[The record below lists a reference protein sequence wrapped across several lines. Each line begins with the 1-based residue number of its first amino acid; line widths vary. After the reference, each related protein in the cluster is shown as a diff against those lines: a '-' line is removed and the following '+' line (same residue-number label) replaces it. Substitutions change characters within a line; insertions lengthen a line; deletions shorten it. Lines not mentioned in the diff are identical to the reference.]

1 MTENNKL
8 QTIEQQL
15 VQEKNVSDN
24 VLNKVRVLESQGN
37 LELPNDYSP
46 SNAMKQ
52 AWLQISQDNKLMS
65 CNDTSKANALLDM
78 VTQGLNPAKNQ
89 CYFIPYGNKMQLQ
102 RSYHGNVMMLKRD
115 AGAQDVVAQV
125 IYKGD
130 TFKQEMG
137 ETGRIKAIKHE
148 QDFFNIDKENIIGAY
163 CTIVFNDGRDNYI
176 VTVERG
182 QRLTSILTLSDL
194 FNWSRFKVKTFL
206 DLLESDGMLEVKTT
220 SKYTLITI
228 VNYDFYQSEQGR
240 NQHQNDIKPTS
251 KQHQSNINPTSK
263 QHQTNTNNNDN
274 KDNNEKNVNNEKKKA
289 TAFDFFQDNGFGFIT
304 PYNLDDL
311 NYYLDSFEN
320 DSDEIVTASLKIAK
334 DRNKVTWGYA
344 KSILNTWLNAN
355 LKSIEQVRAFEK
367 QQLESKK
374 QNYKPF
380 VKQSKEKTPKW
391 LTDST
396 RETKTPE
403 VDENLEK
410 DREAFIKR
418 LNSKWE

>member
-1 MTENNKL
+1 MTGWISIDRSIQNHWLFK
-8 QTIEQQL
+8 
-15 VQEKNVSDN
+15 EKRTFS
-24 VLNKVRVLESQGN
+24 KFE
-37 LELPNDYSP
+37 
-46 SNAMKQ
+46 
-52 AWLQISQDNKLMS
+52 AWIYLLMEA
-65 CNDTSKANALLDM
+65 NHSKAK
-78 VTQGLNPAKNQ
+78 VPIGNQ
-89 CYFIPYGNKMQLQ
+89 
-102 RSYHGNVMMLKRD
+102 
-115 AGAQDVVAQV
+115 
-125 IYKGD
+125 
-130 TFKQEMG
+130 
-137 ETGRIKAIKHE
+137 
-148 QDFFNIDKENIIGAY
+148 
-163 CTIVFNDGRDNYI
+163 I

-263 QHQTNTNNNDN
+263 QHQTNTNN
-274 KDNNEKNVNNEKKKA
+274 KDNNEKNMNNEKKKV

-320 DSDEIVTASLKIAK
+320 DSDQIVTASLKIAK

>member
-1 MTENNKL
+1 MTGWISIDRSIQNHWLFK
-8 QTIEQQL
+8 
-15 VQEKNVSDN
+15 EKRTFS
-24 VLNKVRVLESQGN
+24 KFE
-37 LELPNDYSP
+37 
-46 SNAMKQ
+46 
-52 AWLQISQDNKLMS
+52 AWIYLLMEA
-65 CNDTSKANALLDM
+65 NHSKAK
-78 VTQGLNPAKNQ
+78 VPIGNQ
-89 CYFIPYGNKMQLQ
+89 
-102 RSYHGNVMMLKRD
+102 
-115 AGAQDVVAQV
+115 
-125 IYKGD
+125 
-130 TFKQEMG
+130 
-137 ETGRIKAIKHE
+137 
-148 QDFFNIDKENIIGAY
+148 
-163 CTIVFNDGRDNYI
+163 I

-274 KDNNEKNVNNEKKKA
+274 KDNNEKNVNNEKKKT

-304 PYNLDDL
+304 SYNLDDL

-367 QQLESKK
+367 QQFESKK

>member
-1 MTENNKL
+1 MTGWISIDRSIQNHWLFK
-8 QTIEQQL
+8 
-15 VQEKNVSDN
+15 EKRTFS
-24 VLNKVRVLESQGN
+24 KFE
-37 LELPNDYSP
+37 
-46 SNAMKQ
+46 
-52 AWLQISQDNKLMS
+52 AWIYLLMEA
-65 CNDTSKANALLDM
+65 NHSKAK
-78 VTQGLNPAKNQ
+78 VPIGNQ
-89 CYFIPYGNKMQLQ
+89 
-102 RSYHGNVMMLKRD
+102 
-115 AGAQDVVAQV
+115 
-125 IYKGD
+125 
-130 TFKQEMG
+130 
-137 ETGRIKAIKHE
+137 
-148 QDFFNIDKENIIGAY
+148 
-163 CTIVFNDGRDNYI
+163 I

-274 KDNNEKNVNNEKKKA
+274 KDNNEKNVNNEKKKT

-304 PYNLDDL
+304 SYNLDDL

-334 DRNKVTWGYA
+334 DRNKFTWGYA

>member
-1 MTENNKL
+1 MTGWISIDRSIQNHWLFK
-8 QTIEQQL
+8 
-15 VQEKNVSDN
+15 EKRTFS
-24 VLNKVRVLESQGN
+24 KFE
-37 LELPNDYSP
+37 
-46 SNAMKQ
+46 
-52 AWLQISQDNKLMS
+52 AWIYLLMEA
-65 CNDTSKANALLDM
+65 NHSKAK
-78 VTQGLNPAKNQ
+78 VPIGNQ
-89 CYFIPYGNKMQLQ
+89 
-102 RSYHGNVMMLKRD
+102 
-115 AGAQDVVAQV
+115 
-125 IYKGD
+125 
-130 TFKQEMG
+130 
-137 ETGRIKAIKHE
+137 
-148 QDFFNIDKENIIGAY
+148 
-163 CTIVFNDGRDNYI
+163 I

-274 KDNNEKNVNNEKKKA
+274 KDNNEKNVNNEKKKV

-374 QNYKPF
+374 QTNKPY
-380 VKQSKEKTPKW
+380 VKPSKEKTPKW

>member
-1 MTENNKL
+1 MTGWISIDRSIQNHWLFK
-8 QTIEQQL
+8 
-15 VQEKNVSDN
+15 EKRTFS
-24 VLNKVRVLESQGN
+24 KFE
-37 LELPNDYSP
+37 
-46 SNAMKQ
+46 
-52 AWLQISQDNKLMS
+52 AWIYLLMEA
-65 CNDTSKANALLDM
+65 NHSKAK
-78 VTQGLNPAKNQ
+78 VPIGNQ
-89 CYFIPYGNKMQLQ
+89 
-102 RSYHGNVMMLKRD
+102 
-115 AGAQDVVAQV
+115 
-125 IYKGD
+125 
-130 TFKQEMG
+130 
-137 ETGRIKAIKHE
+137 
-148 QDFFNIDKENIIGAY
+148 
-163 CTIVFNDGRDNYI
+163 I

-289 TAFDFFQDNGFGFIT
+289 AAFDFFQDNGFGFIT

-367 QQLESKK
+367 QQIESKK
-374 QNYKPF
+374 QTYKPY
-380 VKQSKEKTPKW
+380 VKPSKEKTPKW

>member
-1 MTENNKL
+1 MTGWISIDRSIQNHWLFK
-8 QTIEQQL
+8 
-15 VQEKNVSDN
+15 EKRTFS
-24 VLNKVRVLESQGN
+24 KFE
-37 LELPNDYSP
+37 
-46 SNAMKQ
+46 
-52 AWLQISQDNKLMS
+52 AWIYLLMEA
-65 CNDTSKANALLDM
+65 NHSKAK
-78 VTQGLNPAKNQ
+78 VPIGNQ
-89 CYFIPYGNKMQLQ
+89 
-102 RSYHGNVMMLKRD
+102 
-115 AGAQDVVAQV
+115 
-125 IYKGD
+125 
-130 TFKQEMG
+130 
-137 ETGRIKAIKHE
+137 
-148 QDFFNIDKENIIGAY
+148 
-163 CTIVFNDGRDNYI
+163 I

-274 KDNNEKNVNNEKKKA
+274 KDNNEKNVNNEKKKT

-304 PYNLDDL
+304 SYNLDDL

-374 QNYKPF
+374 QNYKLSLNNQKKKHPNGS
-380 VKQSKEKTPKW
+380 QTAREK
-391 LTDST
+391 
-396 RETKTPE
+396 R
-403 VDENLEK
+403 
-410 DREAFIKR
+410 KR
-418 LNSKWE
+418 RK

>member
-1 MTENNKL
+1 MTGWISIDRSIQNHWLFK
-8 QTIEQQL
+8 
-15 VQEKNVSDN
+15 EKRTFS
-24 VLNKVRVLESQGN
+24 KFE
-37 LELPNDYSP
+37 
-46 SNAMKQ
+46 
-52 AWLQISQDNKLMS
+52 AWIYLLMEA
-65 CNDTSKANALLDM
+65 NHSKAK
-78 VTQGLNPAKNQ
+78 VPIGNQ
-89 CYFIPYGNKMQLQ
+89 
-102 RSYHGNVMMLKRD
+102 
-115 AGAQDVVAQV
+115 
-125 IYKGD
+125 
-130 TFKQEMG
+130 
-137 ETGRIKAIKHE
+137 
-148 QDFFNIDKENIIGAY
+148 
-163 CTIVFNDGRDNYI
+163 I

-251 KQHQSNINPTSK
+251 KQHQSNINLTSK

-289 TAFDFFQDNGFGFIT
+289 AAFDFFQDNGFGFIT

-367 QQLESKK
+367 QQIESKK
-374 QNYKPF
+374 QTYKPH

-391 LTDST
+391 LTDGT
-396 RETKTPE
+396 RETKTAE

>member
-1 MTENNKL
+1 MTGWISIDRSIQNHWLFK
-8 QTIEQQL
+8 
-15 VQEKNVSDN
+15 EKRTFS
-24 VLNKVRVLESQGN
+24 KFE
-37 LELPNDYSP
+37 
-46 SNAMKQ
+46 
-52 AWLQISQDNKLMS
+52 AWIYLLMEA
-65 CNDTSKANALLDM
+65 NHSKAK
-78 VTQGLNPAKNQ
+78 VPIGNQ
-89 CYFIPYGNKMQLQ
+89 
-102 RSYHGNVMMLKRD
+102 
-115 AGAQDVVAQV
+115 
-125 IYKGD
+125 
-130 TFKQEMG
+130 
-137 ETGRIKAIKHE
+137 
-148 QDFFNIDKENIIGAY
+148 
-163 CTIVFNDGRDNYI
+163 I

-274 KDNNEKNVNNEKKKA
+274 KDNNEKNVNNEKKKT

-304 PYNLDDL
+304 SYNLDDL
-311 NYYLDSFEN
+311 NYYLDSFVN

>member
-1 MTENNKL
+1 MTGWISIDRSIQNHWLFK
-8 QTIEQQL
+8 
-15 VQEKNVSDN
+15 EKRTFS
-24 VLNKVRVLESQGN
+24 KFE
-37 LELPNDYSP
+37 
-46 SNAMKQ
+46 
-52 AWLQISQDNKLMS
+52 AWIYLLMEA
-65 CNDTSKANALLDM
+65 NHSKAK
-78 VTQGLNPAKNQ
+78 VPIGNQ
-89 CYFIPYGNKMQLQ
+89 
-102 RSYHGNVMMLKRD
+102 
-115 AGAQDVVAQV
+115 
-125 IYKGD
+125 
-130 TFKQEMG
+130 
-137 ETGRIKAIKHE
+137 
-148 QDFFNIDKENIIGAY
+148 
-163 CTIVFNDGRDNYI
+163 I

-289 TAFDFFQDNGFGFIT
+289 AAFDFFQDNGFGFIT

-320 DSDEIVTASLKIAK
+320 DSDQIVTASLKIAK

-374 QNYKPF
+374 QTNKPY
-380 VKQSKEKTPKW
+380 VKPSKEKTPKW

-403 VDENLEK
+403 VDEK
-410 DREAFIKR
+410 P
-418 LNSKWE
+418 

>member
-1 MTENNKL
+1 MTGWISIDRSIQNHWLFK
-8 QTIEQQL
+8 
-15 VQEKNVSDN
+15 EKRTFS
-24 VLNKVRVLESQGN
+24 KFE
-37 LELPNDYSP
+37 
-46 SNAMKQ
+46 
-52 AWLQISQDNKLMS
+52 AWIYLLMEA
-65 CNDTSKANALLDM
+65 NHSKAK
-78 VTQGLNPAKNQ
+78 VPIGNQ
-89 CYFIPYGNKMQLQ
+89 
-102 RSYHGNVMMLKRD
+102 
-115 AGAQDVVAQV
+115 
-125 IYKGD
+125 
-130 TFKQEMG
+130 
-137 ETGRIKAIKHE
+137 
-148 QDFFNIDKENIIGAY
+148 
-163 CTIVFNDGRDNYI
+163 I

-274 KDNNEKNVNNEKKKA
+274 KDNNEKNVNNEKKKT

-304 PYNLDDL
+304 SYNLDDL

-403 VDENLEK
+403 VDVKTLRKTEK
-410 DREAFIKR
+410 
-418 LNSKWE
+418 LLLSV

>member
-1 MTENNKL
+1 MTGWISIDRSIQNHWLFK
-8 QTIEQQL
+8 
-15 VQEKNVSDN
+15 EKRTFS
-24 VLNKVRVLESQGN
+24 KFE
-37 LELPNDYSP
+37 
-46 SNAMKQ
+46 
-52 AWLQISQDNKLMS
+52 AWIYLLMEA
-65 CNDTSKANALLDM
+65 NHSKAK
-78 VTQGLNPAKNQ
+78 VPIGNQ
-89 CYFIPYGNKMQLQ
+89 
-102 RSYHGNVMMLKRD
+102 
-115 AGAQDVVAQV
+115 
-125 IYKGD
+125 
-130 TFKQEMG
+130 
-137 ETGRIKAIKHE
+137 
-148 QDFFNIDKENIIGAY
+148 
-163 CTIVFNDGRDNYI
+163 I

-206 DLLESDGMLEVKTT
+206 DLLESGGMLEVKTT

-274 KDNNEKNVNNEKKKA
+274 KDNNEKNVNNEKKKT

-304 PYNLDDL
+304 SYNLDDL

-391 LTDST
+391 LTDGT

>member
-1 MTENNKL
+1 MTGWISIDRSIQNHWLFK
-8 QTIEQQL
+8 
-15 VQEKNVSDN
+15 EKRTFS
-24 VLNKVRVLESQGN
+24 KFE
-37 LELPNDYSP
+37 
-46 SNAMKQ
+46 
-52 AWLQISQDNKLMS
+52 AWIYLLMEA
-65 CNDTSKANALLDM
+65 NHSKAK
-78 VTQGLNPAKNQ
+78 VPIGNQ
-89 CYFIPYGNKMQLQ
+89 
-102 RSYHGNVMMLKRD
+102 
-115 AGAQDVVAQV
+115 
-125 IYKGD
+125 
-130 TFKQEMG
+130 
-137 ETGRIKAIKHE
+137 
-148 QDFFNIDKENIIGAY
+148 
-163 CTIVFNDGRDNYI
+163 I

-289 TAFDFFQDNGFGFIT
+289 AAFDFFQDNGFGFIT

-367 QQLESKK
+367 QQIESKK
-374 QNYKPF
+374 QTYKPH
-380 VKQSKEKTPKW
+380 VKQLKEKTPKW
-391 LTDST
+391 LTDGT
-396 RETKTPE
+396 RETKTAE

>member
-1 MTENNKL
+1 MTGWISIDRSIQNHWLFK
-8 QTIEQQL
+8 
-15 VQEKNVSDN
+15 EKRTFS
-24 VLNKVRVLESQGN
+24 KFE
-37 LELPNDYSP
+37 
-46 SNAMKQ
+46 
-52 AWLQISQDNKLMS
+52 AWIYLLMEA
-65 CNDTSKANALLDM
+65 NHSKAK
-78 VTQGLNPAKNQ
+78 VPIGNQ
-89 CYFIPYGNKMQLQ
+89 
-102 RSYHGNVMMLKRD
+102 
-115 AGAQDVVAQV
+115 
-125 IYKGD
+125 
-130 TFKQEMG
+130 
-137 ETGRIKAIKHE
+137 
-148 QDFFNIDKENIIGAY
+148 
-163 CTIVFNDGRDNYI
+163 I

-274 KDNNEKNVNNEKKKA
+274 KDNKDNNEKNVNNEKKKT

-304 PYNLDDL
+304 SYNLDDL

>member
-1 MTENNKL
+1 MTGWISIDRSIQNHWLFK
-8 QTIEQQL
+8 
-15 VQEKNVSDN
+15 EKRTFS
-24 VLNKVRVLESQGN
+24 KFE
-37 LELPNDYSP
+37 
-46 SNAMKQ
+46 
-52 AWLQISQDNKLMS
+52 AWIYLLMEA
-65 CNDTSKANALLDM
+65 NHSKAK
-78 VTQGLNPAKNQ
+78 VPIGNQ
-89 CYFIPYGNKMQLQ
+89 
-102 RSYHGNVMMLKRD
+102 
-115 AGAQDVVAQV
+115 
-125 IYKGD
+125 
-130 TFKQEMG
+130 
-137 ETGRIKAIKHE
+137 
-148 QDFFNIDKENIIGAY
+148 
-163 CTIVFNDGRDNYI
+163 I

-289 TAFDFFQDNGFGFIT
+289 AAFDFFQDNGFGFIT

-367 QQLESKK
+367 QQIESKK
-374 QNYKPF
+374 QTYKPH
-380 VKQSKEKTPKW
+380 VKQSKEKMPKW
-391 LTDST
+391 LTDGT
-396 RETKTPE
+396 RETKT
-403 VDENLEK
+403 
-410 DREAFIKR
+410 A
-418 LNSKWE
+418 

>member
-1 MTENNKL
+1 MTGWISIDRSIQNHWLFK
-8 QTIEQQL
+8 
-15 VQEKNVSDN
+15 EKRTFS
-24 VLNKVRVLESQGN
+24 KFE
-37 LELPNDYSP
+37 
-46 SNAMKQ
+46 
-52 AWLQISQDNKLMS
+52 AWIYLLMEA
-65 CNDTSKANALLDM
+65 NHSKAK
-78 VTQGLNPAKNQ
+78 VPIGNQ
-89 CYFIPYGNKMQLQ
+89 
-102 RSYHGNVMMLKRD
+102 
-115 AGAQDVVAQV
+115 
-125 IYKGD
+125 
-130 TFKQEMG
+130 
-137 ETGRIKAIKHE
+137 
-148 QDFFNIDKENIIGAY
+148 
-163 CTIVFNDGRDNYI
+163 I

-374 QNYKPF
+374 QNYKPY
-380 VKQSKEKTPKW
+380 VKQPKEKTPKW

-403 VDENLEK
+403 VDEK
-410 DREAFIKR
+410 A
-418 LNSKWE
+418 

>member
-1 MTENNKL
+1 MTGWISIDRSIQNHWLFK
-8 QTIEQQL
+8 
-15 VQEKNVSDN
+15 EKRTFS
-24 VLNKVRVLESQGN
+24 KFE
-37 LELPNDYSP
+37 
-46 SNAMKQ
+46 
-52 AWLQISQDNKLMS
+52 AWIYLLMEA
-65 CNDTSKANALLDM
+65 NHSKAK
-78 VTQGLNPAKNQ
+78 VPIGNQ
-89 CYFIPYGNKMQLQ
+89 
-102 RSYHGNVMMLKRD
+102 
-115 AGAQDVVAQV
+115 
-125 IYKGD
+125 
-130 TFKQEMG
+130 
-137 ETGRIKAIKHE
+137 
-148 QDFFNIDKENIIGAY
+148 
-163 CTIVFNDGRDNYI
+163 I

-274 KDNNEKNVNNEKKKA
+274 KDNNEKNVNNEKKKT

-304 PYNLDDL
+304 SYNLDDL

-367 QQLESKK
+367 QQLERKK

>member
-1 MTENNKL
+1 MTGWISIDRSIQNHWLFK
-8 QTIEQQL
+8 
-15 VQEKNVSDN
+15 EKRTFS
-24 VLNKVRVLESQGN
+24 KFE
-37 LELPNDYSP
+37 
-46 SNAMKQ
+46 
-52 AWLQISQDNKLMS
+52 AWIYLLMEA
-65 CNDTSKANALLDM
+65 NHSKAK
-78 VTQGLNPAKNQ
+78 VPIGNQ
-89 CYFIPYGNKMQLQ
+89 
-102 RSYHGNVMMLKRD
+102 
-115 AGAQDVVAQV
+115 
-125 IYKGD
+125 
-130 TFKQEMG
+130 
-137 ETGRIKAIKHE
+137 
-148 QDFFNIDKENIIGAY
+148 
-163 CTIVFNDGRDNYI
+163 I

-206 DLLESDGMLEVKTT
+206 DLLESDGMLEIKTT

-274 KDNNEKNVNNEKKKA
+274 KDNNEKNVNNEKKKT

-304 PYNLDDL
+304 SYNLDDL

>member
-1 MTENNKL
+1 MTGWISIDRSIQNHWLFK
-8 QTIEQQL
+8 
-15 VQEKNVSDN
+15 EKRTFS
-24 VLNKVRVLESQGN
+24 KFE
-37 LELPNDYSP
+37 
-46 SNAMKQ
+46 
-52 AWLQISQDNKLMS
+52 AWIYLLMEA
-65 CNDTSKANALLDM
+65 NHSKAK
-78 VTQGLNPAKNQ
+78 VPIGNQ
-89 CYFIPYGNKMQLQ
+89 
-102 RSYHGNVMMLKRD
+102 
-115 AGAQDVVAQV
+115 
-125 IYKGD
+125 
-130 TFKQEMG
+130 
-137 ETGRIKAIKHE
+137 
-148 QDFFNIDKENIIGAY
+148 
-163 CTIVFNDGRDNYI
+163 I

-206 DLLESDGMLEVKTT
+206 DLLESNGMLEVKTT

-274 KDNNEKNVNNEKKKA
+274 KDNNEKNVNNEKKKT

-304 PYNLDDL
+304 SYNLDDL

>member
-1 MTENNKL
+1 MTGWISIDRSIQNHWLFK
-8 QTIEQQL
+8 
-15 VQEKNVSDN
+15 EKRTFS
-24 VLNKVRVLESQGN
+24 KFE
-37 LELPNDYSP
+37 
-46 SNAMKQ
+46 
-52 AWLQISQDNKLMS
+52 AWIYLLMEA
-65 CNDTSKANALLDM
+65 NHSKAK
-78 VTQGLNPAKNQ
+78 VPIGNQ
-89 CYFIPYGNKMQLQ
+89 
-102 RSYHGNVMMLKRD
+102 
-115 AGAQDVVAQV
+115 
-125 IYKGD
+125 
-130 TFKQEMG
+130 
-137 ETGRIKAIKHE
+137 
-148 QDFFNIDKENIIGAY
+148 
-163 CTIVFNDGRDNYI
+163 I

-240 NQHQNDIKPTS
+240 NQHQNDIK
-251 KQHQSNINPTSK
+251 PTSK

-374 QNYKPF
+374 QNYKPY
-380 VKQSKEKTPKW
+380 VKQPKEKTPKW

>member
-1 MTENNKL
+1 MTGWISIDRSIQNHWLFK
-8 QTIEQQL
+8 
-15 VQEKNVSDN
+15 EKRTFS
-24 VLNKVRVLESQGN
+24 KFE
-37 LELPNDYSP
+37 
-46 SNAMKQ
+46 
-52 AWLQISQDNKLMS
+52 AWIYLLMEA
-65 CNDTSKANALLDM
+65 NHSKAK
-78 VTQGLNPAKNQ
+78 VPIGNQ
-89 CYFIPYGNKMQLQ
+89 
-102 RSYHGNVMMLKRD
+102 
-115 AGAQDVVAQV
+115 
-125 IYKGD
+125 
-130 TFKQEMG
+130 
-137 ETGRIKAIKHE
+137 
-148 QDFFNIDKENIIGAY
+148 
-163 CTIVFNDGRDNYI
+163 I

-220 SKYTLITI
+220 SKYALITI

-251 KQHQSNINPTSK
+251 KQHQSNIKPTSK

-289 TAFDFFQDNGFGFIT
+289 AAFDFFQDNGFGFIT

-320 DSDEIVTASLKIAK
+320 DSDQIVTASLKIAK

-374 QNYKPF
+374 QTNKPY
-380 VKQSKEKTPKW
+380 VKPSKEKTPKW

>member
-1 MTENNKL
+1 MTGWISIDRSIQNHWLFK
-8 QTIEQQL
+8 
-15 VQEKNVSDN
+15 EKRTFS
-24 VLNKVRVLESQGN
+24 KFE
-37 LELPNDYSP
+37 
-46 SNAMKQ
+46 
-52 AWLQISQDNKLMS
+52 AWIYLLMEA
-65 CNDTSKANALLDM
+65 NHSKAK
-78 VTQGLNPAKNQ
+78 VPIGNQ
-89 CYFIPYGNKMQLQ
+89 
-102 RSYHGNVMMLKRD
+102 
-115 AGAQDVVAQV
+115 
-125 IYKGD
+125 
-130 TFKQEMG
+130 
-137 ETGRIKAIKHE
+137 
-148 QDFFNIDKENIIGAY
+148 
-163 CTIVFNDGRDNYI
+163 I

-263 QHQTNTNNNDN
+263 QQQINTNKNVKNGDN
-274 KDNNEKNVNNEKKKA
+274 VKNVNNEKKKV

-320 DSDEIVTASLKIAK
+320 DSDQIVTASLKIAK

-374 QNYKPF
+374 QNYKPY

-391 LTDST
+391 LTDGT

>member
-1 MTENNKL
+1 MTGWISIDRSIQNHWLFK
-8 QTIEQQL
+8 
-15 VQEKNVSDN
+15 EKRTFS
-24 VLNKVRVLESQGN
+24 KFE
-37 LELPNDYSP
+37 
-46 SNAMKQ
+46 
-52 AWLQISQDNKLMS
+52 AWIYLLMEA
-65 CNDTSKANALLDM
+65 NHSKAK
-78 VTQGLNPAKNQ
+78 VPIGNQ
-89 CYFIPYGNKMQLQ
+89 
-102 RSYHGNVMMLKRD
+102 
-115 AGAQDVVAQV
+115 
-125 IYKGD
+125 
-130 TFKQEMG
+130 
-137 ETGRIKAIKHE
+137 
-148 QDFFNIDKENIIGAY
+148 
-163 CTIVFNDGRDNYI
+163 I

-289 TAFDFFQDNGFGFIT
+289 AAFDFFQDNGFGFIT
-304 PYNLDDL
+304 SYNLDDL

-367 QQLESKK
+367 QQIESKK
-374 QNYKPF
+374 QTYKPH

-391 LTDST
+391 LTDGT
-396 RETKTPE
+396 RETKTAE

>member
-1 MTENNKL
+1 MTGWISIDRSIQNHWLFK
-8 QTIEQQL
+8 
-15 VQEKNVSDN
+15 EKRTFS
-24 VLNKVRVLESQGN
+24 KFE
-37 LELPNDYSP
+37 
-46 SNAMKQ
+46 
-52 AWLQISQDNKLMS
+52 AWIYLLMEA
-65 CNDTSKANALLDM
+65 NHSKAK
-78 VTQGLNPAKNQ
+78 VPIGNQ
-89 CYFIPYGNKMQLQ
+89 
-102 RSYHGNVMMLKRD
+102 
-115 AGAQDVVAQV
+115 
-125 IYKGD
+125 
-130 TFKQEMG
+130 
-137 ETGRIKAIKHE
+137 
-148 QDFFNIDKENIIGAY
+148 
-163 CTIVFNDGRDNYI
+163 I

-263 QHQTNTNNNDN
+263 QHQINTNKNVKNGDN
-274 KDNNEKNVNNEKKKA
+274 VKNVNNEKKKA
-289 TAFDFFQDNGFGFIT
+289 VAFDFFQDNGFGFIT

-374 QNYKPF
+374 QNYKPY

-391 LTDST
+391 LTDGT

>member
-1 MTENNKL
+1 MTGWISIDRSIQNHWPFK
-8 QTIEQQL
+8 
-15 VQEKNVSDN
+15 EKRTFS
-24 VLNKVRVLESQGN
+24 KFE
-37 LELPNDYSP
+37 
-46 SNAMKQ
+46 
-52 AWLQISQDNKLMS
+52 AWIYLLMEA
-65 CNDTSKANALLDM
+65 NHSKAK
-78 VTQGLNPAKNQ
+78 VPIGNQ
-89 CYFIPYGNKMQLQ
+89 
-102 RSYHGNVMMLKRD
+102 
-115 AGAQDVVAQV
+115 
-125 IYKGD
+125 
-130 TFKQEMG
+130 
-137 ETGRIKAIKHE
+137 
-148 QDFFNIDKENIIGAY
+148 
-163 CTIVFNDGRDNYI
+163 I

-289 TAFDFFQDNGFGFIT
+289 AAFDFFQDNGFGFIT

-367 QQLESKK
+367 QQIESKK
-374 QNYKPF
+374 QTYKPH

-391 LTDST
+391 LTDGT
-396 RETKTPE
+396 RETKTAE

>member
-1 MTENNKL
+1 MTGWISIDRSIQNHWLFK
-8 QTIEQQL
+8 
-15 VQEKNVSDN
+15 EKRTFS
-24 VLNKVRVLESQGN
+24 KFE
-37 LELPNDYSP
+37 
-46 SNAMKQ
+46 
-52 AWLQISQDNKLMS
+52 AWIYLLMEA
-65 CNDTSKANALLDM
+65 NHSKAK
-78 VTQGLNPAKNQ
+78 VPIGNQ
-89 CYFIPYGNKMQLQ
+89 
-102 RSYHGNVMMLKRD
+102 
-115 AGAQDVVAQV
+115 
-125 IYKGD
+125 
-130 TFKQEMG
+130 
-137 ETGRIKAIKHE
+137 
-148 QDFFNIDKENIIGAY
+148 
-163 CTIVFNDGRDNYI
+163 I

-263 QHQTNTNNNDN
+263 QHQINTNKNVKNGDN
-274 KDNNEKNVNNEKKKA
+274 VKNVNNEKKKV

-320 DSDEIVTASLKIAK
+320 DSDQIVTASLKIAK

-374 QNYKPF
+374 QNYKPY

-391 LTDST
+391 LTDGT

>member
-1 MTENNKL
+1 MTGWISIDRSIQNHWLFK
-8 QTIEQQL
+8 
-15 VQEKNVSDN
+15 EKRTFS
-24 VLNKVRVLESQGN
+24 KFE
-37 LELPNDYSP
+37 
-46 SNAMKQ
+46 
-52 AWLQISQDNKLMS
+52 AWIYLLMEA
-65 CNDTSKANALLDM
+65 NHSKAK
-78 VTQGLNPAKNQ
+78 VPIGNQ
-89 CYFIPYGNKMQLQ
+89 
-102 RSYHGNVMMLKRD
+102 
-115 AGAQDVVAQV
+115 
-125 IYKGD
+125 
-130 TFKQEMG
+130 
-137 ETGRIKAIKHE
+137 
-148 QDFFNIDKENIIGAY
+148 
-163 CTIVFNDGRDNYI
+163 I

-251 KQHQSNINPTSK
+251 TQHQSNINPTSK

-274 KDNNEKNVNNEKKKA
+274 KDNNEKNVNNEKKKT

-304 PYNLDDL
+304 SYNLDDL

>member
-1 MTENNKL
+1 MTGWISIDRSIQNHWLFK
-8 QTIEQQL
+8 
-15 VQEKNVSDN
+15 EKRTFS
-24 VLNKVRVLESQGN
+24 KFE
-37 LELPNDYSP
+37 
-46 SNAMKQ
+46 
-52 AWLQISQDNKLMS
+52 AWIYLLMEA
-65 CNDTSKANALLDM
+65 NHSKAK
-78 VTQGLNPAKNQ
+78 VPIGNQ
-89 CYFIPYGNKMQLQ
+89 
-102 RSYHGNVMMLKRD
+102 
-115 AGAQDVVAQV
+115 
-125 IYKGD
+125 
-130 TFKQEMG
+130 
-137 ETGRIKAIKHE
+137 
-148 QDFFNIDKENIIGAY
+148 
-163 CTIVFNDGRDNYI
+163 I

-220 SKYTLITI
+220 SKYTLITV

-274 KDNNEKNVNNEKKKA
+274 KDNNEKNVNNEKKKT

-304 PYNLDDL
+304 SYNLDDL

>member
-1 MTENNKL
+1 MTGWISIDRSIQNHWLFK
-8 QTIEQQL
+8 
-15 VQEKNVSDN
+15 EKRTFS
-24 VLNKVRVLESQGN
+24 KFE
-37 LELPNDYSP
+37 
-46 SNAMKQ
+46 
-52 AWLQISQDNKLMS
+52 AWIYLLMEA
-65 CNDTSKANALLDM
+65 NHSKAK
-78 VTQGLNPAKNQ
+78 VPIGNQ
-89 CYFIPYGNKMQLQ
+89 
-102 RSYHGNVMMLKRD
+102 
-115 AGAQDVVAQV
+115 
-125 IYKGD
+125 
-130 TFKQEMG
+130 
-137 ETGRIKAIKHE
+137 
-148 QDFFNIDKENIIGAY
+148 
-163 CTIVFNDGRDNYI
+163 I

-263 QHQTNTNNNDN
+263 QYQTNTNNNDN

-289 TAFDFFQDNGFGFIT
+289 AAFDFFQDNGFGFIT

-367 QQLESKK
+367 QQIESKK
-374 QNYKPF
+374 QTYKPH

-391 LTDST
+391 LTDGT
-396 RETKTPE
+396 RETKTAE

>member
-1 MTENNKL
+1 
-8 QTIEQQL
+8 Q
-15 VQEKNVSDN
+15 
-24 VLNKVRVLESQGN
+24 
-37 LELPNDYSP
+37 
-46 SNAMKQ
+46 
-52 AWLQISQDNKLMS
+52 
-65 CNDTSKANALLDM
+65 
-78 VTQGLNPAKNQ
+78 
-89 CYFIPYGNKMQLQ
+89 
-102 RSYHGNVMMLKRD
+102 
-115 AGAQDVVAQV
+115 
-125 IYKGD
+125 
-130 TFKQEMG
+130 
-137 ETGRIKAIKHE
+137 
-148 QDFFNIDKENIIGAY
+148 
-163 CTIVFNDGRDNYI
+163 I

-274 KDNNEKNVNNEKKKA
+274 KDNNEKNVNNEKKKV

-344 KSILNTWLNAN
+344 KSILNT
-355 LKSIEQVRAFEK
+355 
-367 QQLESKK
+367 
-374 QNYKPF
+374 
-380 VKQSKEKTPKW
+380 
-391 LTDST
+391 
-396 RETKTPE
+396 
-403 VDENLEK
+403 
-410 DREAFIKR
+410 
-418 LNSKWE
+418 

>member
-1 MTENNKL
+1 MTGWISIDRSIQNHWLFK
-8 QTIEQQL
+8 
-15 VQEKNVSDN
+15 EKRTFS
-24 VLNKVRVLESQGN
+24 KFE
-37 LELPNDYSP
+37 
-46 SNAMKQ
+46 
-52 AWLQISQDNKLMS
+52 AWIYLLMEA
-65 CNDTSKANALLDM
+65 NHSKAK
-78 VTQGLNPAKNQ
+78 VPIGNQ
-89 CYFIPYGNKMQLQ
+89 
-102 RSYHGNVMMLKRD
+102 
-115 AGAQDVVAQV
+115 
-125 IYKGD
+125 
-130 TFKQEMG
+130 
-137 ETGRIKAIKHE
+137 
-148 QDFFNIDKENIIGAY
+148 
-163 CTIVFNDGRDNYI
+163 I

-289 TAFDFFQDNGFGFIT
+289 AAFDFFQDNGFGFIT

-311 NYYLDSFEN
+311 SYYLDSFEN
-320 DSDEIVTASLKIAK
+320 DSDQIVTASLKIAK

-374 QNYKPF
+374 QTNKPY
-380 VKQSKEKTPKW
+380 VKPSKEKTPKW

>member
-1 MTENNKL
+1 MTGWISIDRSIQNHWLFK
-8 QTIEQQL
+8 
-15 VQEKNVSDN
+15 EKRTFS
-24 VLNKVRVLESQGN
+24 KFE
-37 LELPNDYSP
+37 
-46 SNAMKQ
+46 
-52 AWLQISQDNKLMS
+52 AWIYLLMEA
-65 CNDTSKANALLDM
+65 NHSKAK
-78 VTQGLNPAKNQ
+78 VPIGNQ
-89 CYFIPYGNKMQLQ
+89 
-102 RSYHGNVMMLKRD
+102 
-115 AGAQDVVAQV
+115 
-125 IYKGD
+125 
-130 TFKQEMG
+130 
-137 ETGRIKAIKHE
+137 
-148 QDFFNIDKENIIGAY
+148 
-163 CTIVFNDGRDNYI
+163 I

-182 QRLTSILTLSDL
+182 QRLRSILTLSDL

-274 KDNNEKNVNNEKKKA
+274 KDNNEKNVNNEKKKT

-304 PYNLDDL
+304 SYNLDDL

>member
-1 MTENNKL
+1 MTGWISIDRSIQNHWLFK
-8 QTIEQQL
+8 
-15 VQEKNVSDN
+15 EKRTFS
-24 VLNKVRVLESQGN
+24 KFE
-37 LELPNDYSP
+37 
-46 SNAMKQ
+46 
-52 AWLQISQDNKLMS
+52 AWIYILMEA
-65 CNDTSKANALLDM
+65 NHSKAK
-78 VTQGLNPAKNQ
+78 VPIGNQ
-89 CYFIPYGNKMQLQ
+89 
-102 RSYHGNVMMLKRD
+102 
-115 AGAQDVVAQV
+115 
-125 IYKGD
+125 
-130 TFKQEMG
+130 
-137 ETGRIKAIKHE
+137 
-148 QDFFNIDKENIIGAY
+148 
-163 CTIVFNDGRDNYI
+163 I

-240 NQHQNDIKPTS
+240 NQHQNDI
-251 KQHQSNINPTSK
+251 NPTSK

-289 TAFDFFQDNGFGFIT
+289 AAFDFFQDNGFGFIT

-320 DSDEIVTASLKIAK
+320 DSDQIVTASLKIAK

-374 QNYKPF
+374 QTNKPY
-380 VKQSKEKTPKW
+380 VKPSKEKTPKW

>member
-1 MTENNKL
+1 MTGWIKL
-8 QTIEQQL
+8 HRKLLDSPIFQNEKLFKVFAYCLMKTSHKDHTQL
-15 VQEKNVSDN
+15 VGRRVVELEKGQFVFGRKRASEELRLKESTVRDYIKLLENLGTIVVKSDN
-24 VLNKVRVLESQGN
+24 KFSV
-37 LELPNDYSP
+37 
-46 SNAMKQ
+46 
-52 AWLQISQDNKLMS
+52 I
-65 CNDTSKANALLDM
+65 T
-78 VTQGLNPAKNQ
+78 
-89 CYFIPYGNKMQLQ
+89 
-102 RSYHGNVMMLKRD
+102 
-115 AGAQDVVAQV
+115 VVNW
-125 IYKGD
+125 
-130 TFKQEMG
+130 
-137 ETGRIKAIKHE
+137 AI
-148 QDFFNIDKENIIGAY
+148 
-163 CTIVFNDGRDNYI
+163 
-176 VTVERG
+176 
-182 QRLTSILTLSDL
+182 
-194 FNWSRFKVKTFL
+194 
-206 DLLESDGMLEVKTT
+206 
-220 SKYTLITI
+220 
-228 VNYDFYQSEQGR
+228 YQSMEE
-240 NQHQNDIKPTS
+240 NSDS
-251 KQHQSNINPTSK
+251 K
-263 QHQTNTNNNDN
+263 NDN
-274 KDNNEKNVNNEKKKA
+274 KSTTNQQQINTNKNVKNGDNVKNGENEKKKV

-320 DSDEIVTASLKIAK
+320 DSDQIVTASLKIAK

>member
-1 MTENNKL
+1 MTGWISIDRSIQNHWLFK
-8 QTIEQQL
+8 
-15 VQEKNVSDN
+15 EKRTFS
-24 VLNKVRVLESQGN
+24 KFE
-37 LELPNDYSP
+37 
-46 SNAMKQ
+46 
-52 AWLQISQDNKLMS
+52 AWIYLLMEA
-65 CNDTSKANALLDM
+65 NHSKAK
-78 VTQGLNPAKNQ
+78 VPIGNQ
-89 CYFIPYGNKMQLQ
+89 
-102 RSYHGNVMMLKRD
+102 
-115 AGAQDVVAQV
+115 
-125 IYKGD
+125 
-130 TFKQEMG
+130 
-137 ETGRIKAIKHE
+137 
-148 QDFFNIDKENIIGAY
+148 
-163 CTIVFNDGRDNYI
+163 I

-182 QRLTSILTLSDL
+182 QILTSILTLSDL

-274 KDNNEKNVNNEKKKA
+274 KDNNEKNVNNEKKKT

-304 PYNLDDL
+304 SYNLDDL

>member
-1 MTENNKL
+1 MTGWISIDRSIQNHWLFK
-8 QTIEQQL
+8 
-15 VQEKNVSDN
+15 EKRTFS
-24 VLNKVRVLESQGN
+24 KFE
-37 LELPNDYSP
+37 
-46 SNAMKQ
+46 
-52 AWLQISQDNKLMS
+52 AWIYLLMEA
-65 CNDTSKANALLDM
+65 NHSKAK
-78 VTQGLNPAKNQ
+78 VPIGNQ
-89 CYFIPYGNKMQLQ
+89 
-102 RSYHGNVMMLKRD
+102 
-115 AGAQDVVAQV
+115 
-125 IYKGD
+125 
-130 TFKQEMG
+130 
-137 ETGRIKAIKHE
+137 
-148 QDFFNIDKENIIGAY
+148 
-163 CTIVFNDGRDNYI
+163 I

-274 KDNNEKNVNNEKKKA
+274 KDNNEKNVNNEKKKT

-304 PYNLDDL
+304 SYNLDDL

-334 DRNKVTWGYA
+334 DRNKVTWGYV

>member
-1 MTENNKL
+1 MTGWISIDRSIQNHWLFK
-8 QTIEQQL
+8 
-15 VQEKNVSDN
+15 EKRTFS
-24 VLNKVRVLESQGN
+24 KFE
-37 LELPNDYSP
+37 
-46 SNAMKQ
+46 
-52 AWLQISQDNKLMS
+52 AWIYLLMEA
-65 CNDTSKANALLDM
+65 NHSKAK
-78 VTQGLNPAKNQ
+78 VPIGNQ
-89 CYFIPYGNKMQLQ
+89 
-102 RSYHGNVMMLKRD
+102 
-115 AGAQDVVAQV
+115 
-125 IYKGD
+125 
-130 TFKQEMG
+130 
-137 ETGRIKAIKHE
+137 
-148 QDFFNIDKENIIGAY
+148 
-163 CTIVFNDGRDNYI
+163 I

-274 KDNNEKNVNNEKKKA
+274 KDNNEKNVNNEKKKT

-304 PYNLDDL
+304 SYNLDDL
-311 NYYLDSFEN
+311 SYYLDSFEN

>member
-1 MTENNKL
+1 MTGWISIDRSIQNHWLFK
-8 QTIEQQL
+8 
-15 VQEKNVSDN
+15 EKRTFS
-24 VLNKVRVLESQGN
+24 KFE
-37 LELPNDYSP
+37 
-46 SNAMKQ
+46 
-52 AWLQISQDNKLMS
+52 AWIYLLMEA
-65 CNDTSKANALLDM
+65 NHSKAK
-78 VTQGLNPAKNQ
+78 VPIGNQ
-89 CYFIPYGNKMQLQ
+89 
-102 RSYHGNVMMLKRD
+102 
-115 AGAQDVVAQV
+115 
-125 IYKGD
+125 
-130 TFKQEMG
+130 
-137 ETGRIKAIKHE
+137 
-148 QDFFNIDKENIIGAY
+148 
-163 CTIVFNDGRDNYI
+163 I

-240 NQHQNDIKPTS
+240 NQDQNDIKPTS

-274 KDNNEKNVNNEKKKA
+274 KDNNEKNVNNEKKKT

-304 PYNLDDL
+304 SYNLDDL